1 LLGFKY
7 EQNICHEDLNIQQ
20 WNKDEYESHCD
31 LKFVKLIKLGCTLV
45 EGNKRC
51 SRCGTT
57 LVGWCNTISHS
68 KKSIIYRVKYTED
81 RRIVYKVHDAIYNNS
96 GTSRNIY
103 W

>member
-1 LLGFKY
+1 MCIYISYTYSKSVKRLLGFKY

-57 LVGWCNTISHS
+57 LVG
-68 KKSIIYRVKYTED
+68 
-81 RRIVYKVHDAIYNNS
+81 
-96 GTSRNIY
+96 
-103 W
+103 